1 MNPRTSPVAATPSAG
16 EPDSAELEAL
26 LVRCAAG
33 EAAALEALYS
43 RVAPLL
49 LALLLR
55 MLKRR
60 DLAEDVLQDVF
71 VKVWREARQFDRLR
85 GRPLAW
91 LVSIARYRAIDV
103 QRSHR
108 PVLAL
113 SDAQLELE
121 PELQLP
127 DPNDGAATLG
137 LGAALL
143 RCLEQLAAPQR
154 RCVVLAY
161 QDGLTHGEISRAIG
175 EPLGTVKSWV
185 RRSLVSLRRCIEA

>member
-1 MNPRTSPVAATPSAG
+1 MNPRPSPAAATPSGG
-16 EPDSAELEAL
+16 EPDSAELEGL

-33 EAAALEALYS
+33 EAAALETLYA

-49 LALLLR
+49 LALLVR

-91 LVSIARYRAIDV
+91 LVSIARYRAIDL
-103 QRSHR
+103 QRSRR

-113 SDAQLELE
+113 SEIQLELE
-121 PELQLP
+121 PQLQLP
-127 DPNDGAATLG
+127 DPSDGAATLG
-137 LGAALL
+137 LGAALF

-154 RCVVLAY
+154 RCLILAY
-161 QDGLTHGEISRAIG
+161 QDGLTHGEISRAVG

-185 RRSLVSLRRCIEA
+185 RRSLLSLRRCIES

>member
-1 MNPRTSPVAATPSAG
+1 MNPRTSPSAAKPLAG

-91 LVSIARYRAIDV
+91 LVSIARYRAIDL

-108 PVLAL
+108 PVLSL
-113 SDAQLELE
+113 TDAQLELE
-121 PELQLP
+121 PELRLP
-127 DPNDGAATLG
+127 DPNEGAATLG

-185 RRSLVSLRRCIEA
+185 RRSLVSLRRCIES

>member
-1 MNPRTSPVAATPSAG
+1 MNPRTSPSTATPLAG

-60 DLAEDVLQDVF
+60 DLAEDALQDVF

-91 LVSIARYRAIDV
+91 LVSIARYRAIDL

-108 PVLAL
+108 PVLSL
-113 SDAQLELE
+113 TDAQLELE
-121 PELQLP
+121 PELRLP
-127 DPNDGAATLG
+127 DPNEGAATLG

-185 RRSLVSLRRCIEA
+185 RRSLVSLRRCIES